1 MWEKKNKELR
11 ILPLLLIFIILH
23 CLKMT
28 ALFLL
33 LAFCLGLFVFSMVA
47 YKKYRKFIVAMAYSE
62 KCRLFYICLTG
73 ILIIGFHLVYYAA
86 QPHDMGIMISTI
98 FLFASFATKHM
109 LQLFV
114 YIRSKRNLYTAL
126 GLVTVVFAFVPYMF
140 TTSVTFAIAL
150 IGISLLPTDR
160 QIHKRRL
167 KSSSHIG

>member
-62 KCRLFYICLTG
+62 KCRLFCICLTG

-98 FLFASFATKHM
+98 FFLHH
-109 LQLFV
+109 LQQSTCYNYL
-114 YIRSKRNLYTAL
+114 YISGQKETFIQHWAWSLWYLPLYHICSQHQL
-126 GLVTVVFAFVPYMF
+126 
-140 TTSVTFAIAL
+140 
-150 IGISLLPTDR
+150 
-160 QIHKRRL
+160 RL
-167 KSSSHIG
+167 Q

>member
-1 MWEKKNKELR
+1 
-11 ILPLLLIFIILH
+11 
-23 CLKMT
+23 MT

-33 LAFCLGLFVFSMVA
+33 LAFCLGLFVFPMVA

-62 KCRLFYICLTG
+62 KCRLFCICLTG
-73 ILIIGFHLVYYAA
+73 ILIIGFHLIYYAA

-98 FLFASFATKHM
+98 FLFASLATKHI
-109 LQLFV
+109 LKLFV
-114 YIRSKRNLYTAL
+114 YVRSRRNLYIAL
-126 GLVTVVFAFVPYMF
+126 GLVTVIFAFIPYMF

-167 KSSSHIG
+167 KSNNHTS